1 MTKNE
6 WITELKKNTE
16 KLPSEEQNR
25 ILEYYEELFSDK
37 TESGM
42 SEEEIINE
50 FGNPRDVA
58 EKLLNESPA
67 EEEKTAFPQE
77 NIKSGNESSD
87 SRKTEEKP
95 KEEYKPPVC
104 EKKKHSVGST
114 LAFITL
120 LLLFG
125 FVGLGILIAVWAV
138 ILSIVVVGASAAFA
152 GIVQFFVSFTL
163 FNAGI
168 GAALAQL
175 GISIFAAGIG
185 FIILANAKS
194 LSQIAIWVSRK
205 IYYIFIG
212 WYVSGT

>member
-1 MTKNE
+1 MTKIE
-6 WITELKKNTE
+6 WIAELKKNTE

-67 EEEKTAFPQE
+67 EEEKTAVPQE
-77 NIKSGNESSD
+77 NIKDGNTSSD
-87 SRKTEEKP
+87 SKKTEEKP
-95 KEEYKPPVC
+95 KEEYKPPVY
-104 EKKKHSVGST
+104 EKKKRSTGST

-138 ILSIVVVGASAAFA
+138 ILSVVVVGASAAFA

-163 FNAGI
+163 FNSGI

-194 LSQIAIWVSRK
+194 LSKIAIWVSRK

>member
-1 MTKNE
+1 MTKIE
-6 WITELKKNTE
+6 WIAELKKNTE

-67 EEEKTAFPQE
+67 EEEKTAVPQE
-77 NIKSGNESSD
+77 NIKDGNTSSESK
-87 SRKTEEKP
+87 KTDEKP
-95 KEEYKPPVC
+95 KQEYKPPVY
-104 EKKKHSVGST
+104 EKKKRSAGST
-114 LAFITL
+114 LASLTL
-120 LLLFG
+120 LSLFG
-125 FVGLGILIAVWAV
+125 FVGLGVLIAVWAV
-138 ILSIVVVGASAAFA
+138 ILSVMVVGASAAFA

-163 FNAGI
+163 FNSGI

-194 LSQIAIWVSRK
+194 LSKIAIWVSRK

>member
-1 MTKNE
+1 MTKIE
-6 WITELKKNTE
+6 WIAELKKNTE

-67 EEEKTAFPQE
+67 EEEKAAVPQE
-77 NIKSGNESSD
+77 NIKDGNTSSD
-87 SRKTEEKP
+87 SKKTEEKP
-95 KEEYKPPVC
+95 KEEYKPPVY
-104 EKKKHSVGST
+104 EKKKRSAGST

-125 FVGLGILIAVWAV
+125 FVGLGVLIAVWV
-138 ILSIVVVGASAAFA
+138 
-152 GIVQFFVSFTL
+152 
-163 FNAGI
+163 
-168 GAALAQL
+168 
-175 GISIFAAGIG
+175 
-185 FIILANAKS
+185 
-194 LSQIAIWVSRK
+194 
-205 IYYIFIG
+205 
-212 WYVSGT
+212 

>member
-6 WITELKKNTE
+6 WIAELKKNTE
-16 KLPSEEQNR
+16 KLPSEEQNK

-42 SEEEIINE
+42 DEEEIINE

-58 EKLLNESPA
+58 EKLLNESSA
-67 EEEKTAFPQE
+67 EEEKTAAPQE
-77 NIKSGNESSD
+77 NIKDGNTSSD
-87 SRKTEEKP
+87 SKKTEEKP
-95 KEEYKPPVC
+95 KEEYKPPVY
-104 EKKKHSVGST
+104 EKKKRSTGST

-138 ILSIVVVGASAAFA
+138 ILSVVVVGASAAFA

-163 FNAGI
+163 FNSGI

-194 LSQIAIWVSRK
+194 LSKIAIWVSRK

>member
-1 MTKNE
+1 MTKIE
-6 WITELKKNTE
+6 WIAELKKNTE

-67 EEEKTAFPQE
+67 EEEKTAVPQE
-77 NIKSGNESSD
+77 NIKDGNTSSD
-87 SRKTEEKP
+87 SKKTEEKP
-95 KEEYKPPVC
+95 KEEYKPPVY
-104 EKKKHSVGST
+104 EKKKRSAGST

-125 FVGLGILIAVWAV
+125 FVGLGVLIAVWAV
-138 ILSIVVVGASAAFA
+138 ILSVVVAGASAAFA
-152 GIVQFFVSFTL
+152 GVVQFFVSFTL
-163 FNAGI
+163 FGGGI

-194 LSQIAIWVSRK
+194 LSKIAILVSRK